1 MSCPR
6 WVPGWSWR
14 SPAKPHL
21 EGLILAVM
29 ASGPCHGYEVIRRL
43 MSSSD
48 GIFDL
53 PEGTVYPALHRS
65 ERATLLD
72 SAWETVE
79 GHRRRVYLITVAGRV
94 RLGERREGW
103 RCSPRRSRAF
113 SAWWSWPPTEGA
125 SG

>member
-1 MSCPR
+1 MSAEPILIQ
-6 WVPGWSWR
+6 G
-14 SPAKPHL
+14 HL

-43 MSSSD
+43 TASSD

-53 PEGTVYPALHRS
+53 PEGTVYPALHRL
-65 ERATLLD
+65 ERAGLLD

-79 GHRRRVYLITVAGRV
+79 GRRRRVYSITVAGRV

-103 RCSPRRSRAF
+103 RVF
-113 SAWWSWPPTEGA
+113 SMAITRVLGAVAMAADAGA
-125 SG
+125 SA